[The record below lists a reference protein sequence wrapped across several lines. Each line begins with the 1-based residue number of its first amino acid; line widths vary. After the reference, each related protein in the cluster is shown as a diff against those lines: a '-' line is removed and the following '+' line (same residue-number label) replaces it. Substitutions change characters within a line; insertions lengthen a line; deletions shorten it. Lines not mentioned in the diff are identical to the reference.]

1 MGTTLWFLGIDEN
14 GNLHRLSST
23 VFEGKETKL
32 KNQTIKAVELVIYLV
47 NRKPTKIK
55 RAYYYKLKFKEDGTL
70 DEDHYDEGTKLQI
83 SSINLIGDNL
93 TNEELLSRK
102 KYESKYSWT
111 PSNKDVKLINQY
123 LNKKGLPLC
132 ELLSYR

>member
-1 MGTTLWFLGIDEN
+1 MGTTLWFIGIDEK
-14 GNLHRLSST
+14 GNLHRLPST

-32 KNQTIKAVELVIYLV
+32 KNQTIKAVELVIYLE
-47 NRKPTKIK
+47 NRKPTEIK
-55 RAYYYKLKFKEDGTL
+55 RAYYYKLKFKEDGIL
-70 DEDHYDEGTKLQI
+70 DKDHYDEGTQLQI

-93 TNEELLSRK
+93 TNEELLSRQ

-111 PSNKDVKLINQY
+111 PSKKDIKLINQY

-132 ELLSYR
+132 KLLSYR